1 MRLSGYPSIT
11 PTTILLFYLSL
22 FHSWLLYAAVGSLKG
37 TLNMSETNTYISTRG
52 GVAGVDFLSAVMM
65 GLADDGGLL
74 LPASLPD
81 VRERLDSWRSLA
93 YPELAAAVMADF
105 VGDTIPADVLLDLLR
120 RSYST
125 FTVPEVVPIVPC
137 GNLYIAELF
146 HGPTLAFK
154 DIALQFL
161 GNLFEYI
168 LGRTGGKLNIL
179 GATSGDTGSAA
190 IHGVRGKAG
199 IDIFIMFPD
208 GRVSPLQERQMTTVP
223 DRNVHC
229 IAVEGTFDDGQRV
242 LKEIFN
248 DLAFKRQYHLGAV
261 NSVNWARVL
270 AQVVYYFWAAF
281 RVREQSGAQAVQ
293 VAVPTGNFGD
303 IFAGYIALR
312 MGAPIE
318 RLILA
323 TNENDILSR
332 FFNRGDYSLGTV
344 SPTLSPSMDIQVASN
359 FERYLYY
366 RIGED
371 STRVRDLMAT
381 FARDRK
387 ITIQD
392 DGDPVFA
399 AGRGDTAMTLDA
411 IQRYH
416 KQHGYILDP
425 HTAVGVAVAESFP
438 SQVPTICLA
447 TAHPAK
453 FSAAITQALG
463 ADLAKHPALEALK
476 NLPVRRVTL
485 KPEKSVVQA
494 YMAAELARR

>member
-1 MRLSGYPSIT
+1 MSATLFRLTS
-11 PTTILLFYLSL
+11 
-22 FHSWLLYAAVGSLKG
+22 
-37 TLNMSETNTYISTRG
+37 
-52 GVAGVDFLSAVMM
+52 FLTCAT
-65 GLADDGGLL
+65 
-74 LPASLPD
+74 
-81 VRERLDSWRSLA
+81 E
-93 YPELAAAVMADF
+93 
-105 VGDTIPADVLLDLLR
+105 
-120 RSYST
+120 YST
-125 FTVPEVVPIVPC
+125 FSVPVVLSSLAAP
-137 GNLYIAELF
+137 YIAELF

-332 FFNRGDYSLGTV
+332 FFNHGDYSLSSQSDFESQHGHRW
-344 SPTLSPSMDIQVASN
+344 PTASGICIA
-359 FERYLYY
+359 L
-366 RIGED
+366 GED
-371 STRVRDLMAT
+371 SLR
-381 FARDRK
+381 
-387 ITIQD
+387 
-392 DGDPVFA
+392 G
-399 AGRGDTAMTLDA
+399 AG
-411 IQRYH
+411 
-416 KQHGYILDP
+416 
-425 HTAVGVAVAESFP
+425 F
-438 SQVPTICLA
+438 
-447 TAHPAK
+447 
-453 FSAAITQALG
+453 
-463 ADLAKHPALEALK
+463 
-476 NLPVRRVTL
+476 
-485 KPEKSVVQA
+485 
-494 YMAAELARR
+494 